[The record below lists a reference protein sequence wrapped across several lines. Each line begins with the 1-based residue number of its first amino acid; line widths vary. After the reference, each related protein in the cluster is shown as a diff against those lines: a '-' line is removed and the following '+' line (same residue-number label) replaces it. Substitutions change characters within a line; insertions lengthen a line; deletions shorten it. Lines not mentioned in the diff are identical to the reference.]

1 MVWVKSNHISK
12 LGTFAQIG
20 LFFEWWLKVSLF
32 SSTVAK
38 PKVAQTF
45 IASEDEMLAASGLT
59 FIV

>member
-1 MVWVKSNHISK
+1 MVWVKNNHISK
-12 LGTFAQIG
+12 LGTFIQIG
-20 LFFEWWLKVSLF
+20 LFFEWWLKVSVF

-45 IASEDEMLAASGLT
+45 IASEDEMLTASGLT